1 MNRIMNKNQLKKIL
15 FRYRFFGAACC
26 LVLIA
31 NVAFYIFIIKGERRK
46 VDALH
51 HQYIKIR
58 ARDTQSFKKGDNS
71 TAQYLEVKKDLNK
84 FVDMLPPV
92 VTVADKVRELNAV
105 LDKHHF
111 SVNRMTFSPDKTSPF
126 SLWKY
131 TTLFTVSGNYSEL
144 KNLLADI
151 QNLRGLFCIESL
163 MLNRPKGND
172 QIDMTL
178 SIATYFK

>member
-1 MNRIMNKNQLKKIL
+1 MKKDQLKKI
-15 FRYRFFGAACC
+15 FFQYRFFWIACC
-26 LVLIA
+26 LVLLV
-31 NVAFYIFIIKGERRK
+31 NVVFYIFIIRMERRK
-46 VDALH
+46 VVALH

-58 ARDTQSFKKGDNS
+58 ARDTQSFKRVDKS
-71 TAQYLEVKKDLNK
+71 TAPYLKVRKDLK
-84 FVDMLPPV
+84 TFVDMLPPV

-105 LDKHHF
+105 LDKHRF

-131 TTLFTVSGNYSEL
+131 TTSFTVSGNYSEL

-163 MLNRPKGND
+163 TLNRPRGND
-172 QIDMTL
+172 RIDMTL